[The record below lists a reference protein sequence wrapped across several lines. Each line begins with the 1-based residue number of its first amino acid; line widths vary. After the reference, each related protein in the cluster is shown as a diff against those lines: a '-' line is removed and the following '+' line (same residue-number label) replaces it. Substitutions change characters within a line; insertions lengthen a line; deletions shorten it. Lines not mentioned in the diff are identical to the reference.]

1 MSKKKI
7 KIKDREVRIIEQSGT
22 DYICITD
29 IAKAGKK
36 GKGRAAD
43 FIRNYLKNPTNLQ
56 FLFIWEQLN
65 NDDFKVDPAVHFR
78 FKVTENNFI
87 LSVSQ
92 WVKETNASGLIVEKG
107 KYGGTYA
114 HEDIAY
120 HFANW
125 FDVEFYVYFIMKFRE
140 MAQLKNK
147 SAQFYLN
154 KIFDSTLEAN
164 QMTKFLLEGQKLI
177 EEEE

>member
-7 KIKDREVRIIEQSGT
+7 KIKDREVRIIEKDGM
-22 DYICITD
+22 DFICITD
-29 IAKAGKK
+29 IAKVGKQ

-56 FLFIWEQLN
+56 FLFIWEKMN
-65 NDDFKVDPAVHFR
+65 NKNFKVDLAVHFR
-78 FKVTENNFI
+78 FKVTENNFT
-87 LSVSQ
+87 LSASQ
-92 WVKETNASGLIVEKG
+92 WVKETNAYGLIVEKG

-140 MAQLKNK
+140 MTQLKNE
-147 SAQFYLN
+147 SAKFYLN

-164 QMTKFLLEGQKLI
+164 QLAKFLVDGQTLL
-177 EEEE
+177 EEE

>member
-1 MSKKKI
+1 MKKKKI
-7 KIKDREVRIIEQSGT
+7 TIKDREVRVLEKDGI

-29 IAKAGKK
+29 IAKAGKQ

-65 NDDFKVDPAVHFR
+65 NENFKVDLAVHFR
-78 FKVTENNFI
+78 LKASENNFI
-87 LSVSQ
+87 ISASQ
-92 WVKETNASGLIVEKG
+92 WIKGTEAKGLIVEKG

-125 FDVEFYVYFIMKFRE
+125 FDVEFYVFFIKKFRE
-140 MAQLKNK
+140 LSELKNK

-154 KIFDSTLEAN
+154 KIFDNTLEAN
-164 QMTKFLLEGQKLI
+164 QLSKFLMDGQKLI
-177 EEEE
+177 DDED